1 MRRAGAAVVVAAA
14 MAAAWAGAEEVTL
27 RPAGDRAGGCALSLS
42 VSMDACHYCLIDETP
57 ALDGDYVFSST
68 PAYAW
73 DIYDLT
79 DHATETGP
87 IRTVELFAR
96 ARAAGGDGHC
106 RCMLILP
113 GDRRY
118 NGKERKLSDSWALLS
133 DAWPVNP
140 ATGKRWQWSEID
152 ALQVG
157 LGLRS
162 SGAPAQCSQLYV
174 VVTYAPAAP
183 PVAPRPT
190 GSGHE

>member
-1 MRRAGAAVVVAAA
+1 MRRTGSVIVAAAA
-14 MAAAWAGAEEVTL
+14 MAAACAGAAEVTL
-27 RPAGDRAGGCALSLS
+27 RPAGDRSGGCALSLS
-42 VSMDACHYCLIDETP
+42 ISMDACHYCLIDETP
-57 ALDGDYVFSST
+57 ALDEDYVFSSS

-79 DHATETGP
+79 DHATEAGP
-87 IRTVELFAR
+87 IRNVELFAR

-106 RCMLILP
+106 RCMLVLP

-133 DAWPVNP
+133 DAWPLNP
-140 ATGKRWQWSEID
+140 ATGKPWQWGEID

-174 VVTYAPAAP
+174 VVTYDTAPPRPAA
-183 PVAPRPT
+183 R
-190 GSGHE
+190 